1 MNNSLSFKNK
11 HTFEQRQKDFQ
22 RVHEKYPTRIPVIIE
37 KSVDSKITDIDKI
50 KFLVP
55 DDQTIGQFIY
65 IIRKRIKLKP
75 TEAIFVFVNNTLPR
89 TSDLL
94 KTVYNENKDADGFLY
109 LTYSGENTFGKIS
122 LLNKYG

>member
-1 MNNSLSFKNK
+1 MKNTLSFKKK
-11 HTFEQRQKDFQ
+11 HTFEQRRLDFQ

-37 KSVDSKITDIDKI
+37 KSVNSKISDIDKI

-65 IIRKRIKLKP
+65 VIRKRIQLQS
-75 TEAIFVFVNNTLPR
+75 TEAIFVFINNTLPK
-89 TSDLL
+89 TSDLI

-109 LTYSGENTFGKIS
+109 LTYSGENTFGK
-122 LLNKYG
+122 K

>member
-1 MNNSLSFKNK
+1 MNKNSSFKNK
-11 HTFEQRQKDFQ
+11 HTFEQRQKDFL
-22 RVHEKYPTRIPVIIE
+22 RVNEKYPTRVPVIVE
-37 KSVDSKITDIDKI
+37 KSLNSKITETDKI

-65 IIRKRIKLKP
+65 IIRKRIKLSP
-75 TEAIFVFVNNTLPR
+75 NEAIFVFVNNTLPR

-109 LTYSGENTFGKIS
+109 LTYSGENTFGK
-122 LLNKYG
+122 

>member
-37 KSVDSKITDIDKI
+37 KSVDSKIADIDKI

-89 TSDLL
+89 TSDLM
-94 KTVYNENKDADGFLY
+94 KTV
-109 LTYSGENTFGKIS
+109 
-122 LLNKYG
+122 

>member
-37 KSVDSKITDIDKI
+37 KSVDSKIADIDKI

>member
-37 KSVDSKITDIDKI
+37 KSVDSKIADIDKI

-109 LTYSGENTFGKIS
+109 LTYSGENTFGKIN